1 MIRWYRLIKWVKRQR
16 KQGYMSFNVTT
27 NEDTLIIWNPENDEG
42 FRLKY

>member
-27 NEDTLIIWNPENDEG
+27 NDDTLIIWNQKNDEAL
-42 FRLKY
+42 RIKY

>member
-27 NEDTLIIWNPENDEG
+27 NVDTLIIWNPETDET
-42 FRLKY
+42 FKIKY